1 MSCIRVG
8 RHQRA
13 RPARVGRATRLLA
26 LAALALAALA
36 PAVAADASAAGPSWR
51 SLSAAQQAAL
61 APLKDDWAGIDA
73 ARKQKWLEVAAR
85 IPSMPADERARV
97 QERMEQW
104 SQLSPAERGQAR
116 LQFQQ
121 ARQINTQDRAAAW
134 DAYRALPAEQRRA
147 LAKSARTIPRAPSA
161 AASARQARGVDA
173 PPKADGPPKVAQP
186 GTARAIAPTL
196 VQVGPGATT
205 KLISQT
211 RAAPPQD
218 QPRKRQPTVPADR
231 VDRKTLLPRSD
242 LTPAGPAAAASPTAA
257 LTLAAT
263 PAATPAASAAA
274 APAASAAATS
284 AATRA
289 AAPAPNPAPTPAAS
303 GQAPVVPV
311 RAAAAASTVTVGA
324 ASDPAR

>member
-51 SLSAAQQAAL
+51 SLSPAQQAAL

-147 LAKSARTIPRAPSA
+147 LAKSARTIPRAPNA
-161 AASARQARGVDA
+161 GAGAKQARGA
-173 PPKADGPPKVAQP
+173 PAGTRSNGPA
-186 GTARAIAPTL
+186 TAATPPTPRAIAPTL

-211 RAAPPQD
+211 RSAPLQD
-218 QPRKRQPTVPADR
+218 ERPKRRATVPVDH
-231 VDRKTLLPRSD
+231 VDRKTLLPRTD
-242 LTPAGPAAAASPTAA
+242 LAPAGPAAAPATTSARTS
-257 LTLAAT
+257 AAT
-263 PAATPAASAAA
+263 TVPPRANAADPELA
-274 APAASAAATS
+274 APAAPAQTAAGTGG
-284 AATRA
+284 
-289 AAPAPNPAPTPAAS
+289 P
-303 GQAPVVPV
+303 
-311 RAAAAASTVTVGA
+311 GA
-324 ASDPAR
+324 ASAPAR